1 MCTWV
6 ILIPWSEN
14 EWQIFR
20 PLTPEDQNPRD
31 QGEESLEIWGKKRE
45 IYRRGQKEL
54 NPVLHNFSVY
64 QCKILCDSNR
74 EINLIWKLQNS
85 VHPRFGVSAH
95 YFVLRLFLWNSLTTP
110 LQDSTCGMVQFSQ
123 GNWLHGQLI
132 ITWQH
137 SFQIQWL
144 SALCLVFPHNTEQW
158 LLTSIAVIKTSFVAF
173 GKCLNHLLTLKG

>member
-1 MCTWV
+1 MNGKYSD
-6 ILIPWSEN
+6 LSP
-14 EWQIFR
+14 QR
-20 PLTPEDQNPRD
+20 PKPHRSRWRKPGDL
-31 QGEESLEIWGKKRE
+31 GKKRE

-54 NPVLHNFSVY
+54 NPVHHNFSVY

-74 EINLIWKLQNS
+74 EINLIWKLLNS
-85 VHPRFGVSAH
+85 VHPRFGVSAD
-95 YFVLRLFLWNSLTTP
+95 YFVLRLFLWNSLTNP

-123 GNWLHGQLI
+123 GYWLHGQLI

-158 LLTSIAVIKTSFVAF
+158 LLTSIAVTKTSFVTF
-173 GKCLNHLLTLKG
+173 GKCLNHLLIAPGIDLDRS